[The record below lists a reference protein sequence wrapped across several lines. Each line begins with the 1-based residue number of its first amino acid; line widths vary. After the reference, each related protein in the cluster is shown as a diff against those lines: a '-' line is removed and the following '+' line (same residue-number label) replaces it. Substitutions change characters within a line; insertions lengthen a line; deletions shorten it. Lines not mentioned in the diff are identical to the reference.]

1 MAGGSVYYFWGRLS
15 LKLPIAAVSFKTKK
29 LLITS
34 QFLLL
39 IGVISSLLICAF
51 FDTLLGMFLFFI
63 CVVVWYGKVKGPQ
76 LIHDYQKNKVQ
87 TQMSELFPQTLGMC
101 IQALKTGQTIPQ
113 VLEYL
118 SHECSQPLRTEITAV
133 CTEMSLGLSA
143 EAALDKMAE
152 RFPNFSEFHQFLES
166 YKITRQNWSKLDSYA
181 ASFIGWH
188 GGKEQDYQK
197 NESHDF
203 SSPVIRFSHGSLTF
217 YFGAG
222 IFDGSQFD
230 DTANYH

>member
-1 MAGGSVYYFWGRLS
+1 MINLLIAFCGFVGAGFVAGGSVYYFWGRLS
-15 LKLPIAAVSFKTKK
+15 LKLPIAAVSFKPKK
-29 LLITS
+29 LLSTS

-133 CTEMSLGLSA
+133 VCPQKPRLIRWLRDSLIS
-143 EAALDKMAE
+143 
-152 RFPNFSEFHQFLES
+152 P
-166 YKITRQNWSKLDSYA
+166 
-181 ASFIGWH
+181 SFINSWSPI
-188 GGKEQDYQK
+188 K
-197 NESHDF
+197 SHDKLE
-203 SSPVIRFSHGSLTF
+203 RT
-217 YFGAG
+217 
-222 IFDGSQFD
+222 
-230 DTANYH
+230 